1 MIFGFLTM
9 ISIFNPTKLDD
20 IDSEFSVYPNPF
32 VDNVNV
38 YGFEKFNQFILLD
51 LNGKEIIRGD
61 PSKFINLNN
70 LSSGQ
75 YNLILK
81 NENKLNSIKLFKH

>member
-1 MIFGFLTM
+1 M

-32 VDNVNV
+32 IDNVNV
-38 YGFEKFNQFILLD
+38 YGFEKFNQFFLLD
-51 LNGKEIIRGD
+51 LNGKEILRGN
-61 PSKFINLNN
+61 PSKFVNLNN

-81 NENKLNSIKLFKH
+81 NENKLYS